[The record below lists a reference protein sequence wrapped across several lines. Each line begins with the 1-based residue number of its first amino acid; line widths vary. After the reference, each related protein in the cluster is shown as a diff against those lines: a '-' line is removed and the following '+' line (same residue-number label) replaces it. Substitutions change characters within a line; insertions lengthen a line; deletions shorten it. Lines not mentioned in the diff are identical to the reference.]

1 MITSLISLTI
11 SPYVPKGVYCEIYLP
26 LEGNTE
32 ELNFNIPGVPLGF
45 ALGNYFRQRVI
56 FDRISLVSFNYGH
69 NILPGP
75 NIERVY
81 FPYSTIKNCTL
92 NIKKG

>member
-11 SPYVPKGVYCEIYLP
+11 SPYVPKGVYCEVYLSF
-26 LEGNTE
+26 EGNTE

-56 FDRISLVSFNYGH
+56 FGRISLVSFNHGY
-69 NILPGP
+69 NILPEP
-75 NIERVY
+75 YIERVY
-81 FPYSTIKNCTL
+81 FPYSTIKNDIL